1 MKNVLKQAFSLMLVI
16 LISIIKVNAQETTSE
31 IQGTVTSGA
40 TGLAGVSVTAIH
52 QPTGTKYSTTTRT
65 DGRYNLIN
73 LKVGGPYLVE
83 VSYVGF
89 KKDQQNDINLLLGQ
103 AFRANFKLVEA
114 SNTLQEVVVR
124 STSKDKVFST

>member
-1 MKNVLKQAFSLMLVI
+1 MLVI

-40 TGLAGVSVTAIH
+40 TGLAGVSVTAVH

-103 AFRANFKLVEA
+103 ALEQT
-114 SNTLQEVVVR
+114 SN
-124 STSKDKVFST
+124 